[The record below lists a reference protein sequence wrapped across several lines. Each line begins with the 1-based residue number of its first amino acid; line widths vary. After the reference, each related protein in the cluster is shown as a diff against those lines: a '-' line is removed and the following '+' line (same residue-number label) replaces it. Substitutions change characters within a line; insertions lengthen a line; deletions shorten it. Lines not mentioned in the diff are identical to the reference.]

1 MTRTVKLTDQV
12 LLGLARTESFRSRF
26 AAFKTLY
33 ESLGVRGC
41 GRCKKRRR
49 QSAILPALK
58 QALVGNVALIQ
69 AIKRQLRA
77 STLVVFVRE
86 GKNVVKK
93 AL

>member
-12 LLGLARTESFRSRF
+12 LLGLARTVGFRTRF
-26 AAFKTLY
+26 KAFKKLY
-33 ESLGVRGC
+33 ENLGTRGC
-41 GRCKKRRR
+41 GRCKKRRK
-49 QSAILPALK
+49 QSVILPAMK
-58 QALVGNVALIQ
+58 QEIVHNSGLIQ

-93 AL
+93 VL

>member
-12 LLGLARTESFRSRF
+12 LLGLARTTSFRSRF
-26 AAFKTLY
+26 KAFKALY
-33 ESLGVRGC
+33 QSLAARGC

-49 QSAILPALK
+49 QSALLPAMK
-58 QALVGNVALIQ
+58 QEIAKNPALIQ
-69 AIKRQLRA
+69 AIKKQLRA
-77 STLVVFVRE
+77 STLVVFVRK

>member
-12 LLGLARTESFRSRF
+12 LLGLARTANFRSRF
-26 AAFKTLY
+26 KAFKTLY
-33 ESLGVRGC
+33 ENLGARGC

-49 QSAILPALK
+49 QSSILPALK
-58 QALVGNVALIQ
+58 QEIAKNSSLIQ

-77 STLVVFVRE
+77 SALIVFVRE

-93 AL
+93 VL